1 MGANIVLG
9 GATFRVFA
17 PSARAIYINGIF
29 DGVDFFRKDADDSLL
44 LVKKNNYWTGF
55 VPNVKDG
62 DQYLFFVVGNGF
74 KDFKRDPY
82 ARELST
88 PGNFPGSLPFPN
100 CNCVVRDPHRYH
112 WHDQG
117 FRPPAFNDLVIYQ
130 LHIGTFFGA
139 QRARGR
145 AKFLDV
151 LDKIDHLVRLGVN
164 TVEPLPVDEVEFG
177 PSQGYNSA
185 DYFSPDPDYGVDSTD
200 AALDEYLVKV
210 NRLLAGRGKPG
221 LAKADLIGS
230 MAQLKVM
237 IDVLHVYGIAV
248 LFDVVYNHA
257 GPFNGDGHG
266 LYFFDL
272 LANPNEAG
280 NNNNHS
286 LFFTDQS
293 IAGGLVFAYFNQ
305 DVRQFLINNAL
316 YWVGEFHVD
325 GFRYDLASEI
335 ENHGGSRFCQ
345 DLTGTVRFVQPSAP
359 QIAEY
364 WNNDRKRAVI
374 APPDGLGFDLAWH
387 DLLREKLRGIIGDAS
402 AGGSGPLDVQGLAGV
417 LAFRPTQFPNFFK
430 AVQYLESH
438 DAVHVGSKLRVPAL
452 ADPSDHRSF
461 FCTSRTRVATGILLT
476 APSVPMLFMGEE
488 FLEDKQWTDSP
499 DGSTDNLI
507 FFDGLDPHAGDKR
520 MQDFYRFTQELV
532 HLRLRHPALRGET
545 INAYHANNANRV
557 LAYHRWLEEF
567 GRDVVIVVSLNE
579 FTFDQPNYRLGF
591 PQGGRWLEVFNSD
604 VYEDFGR
611 RQPHGNGGDI
621 FADGQPMDGFS
632 TSAGIV
638 IPANSILVF
647 AKDAGG

>member
-1 MGANIVLG
+1 
-9 GATFRVFA
+9 
-17 PSARAIYINGIF
+17 
-29 DGVDFFRKDADDSLL
+29 
-44 LVKKNNYWTGF
+44 
-55 VPNVKDG
+55 
-62 DQYLFFVVGNGF
+62 
-74 KDFKRDPY
+74 
-82 ARELST
+82 
-88 PGNFPGSLPFPN
+88 
-100 CNCVVRDPHRYH
+100 
-112 WHDQG
+112 
-117 FRPPAFNDLVIYQ
+117 
-130 LHIGTFFGA
+130 
-139 QRARGR
+139 
-145 AKFLDV
+145 
-151 LDKIDHLVRLGVN
+151 
-164 TVEPLPVDEVEFG
+164 
-177 PSQGYNSA
+177 
-185 DYFSPDPDYGVDSTD
+185 
-200 AALDEYLVKV
+200 
-210 NRLLAGRGKPG
+210 
-221 LAKADLIGS
+221 
-230 MAQLKVM
+230 
-237 IDVLHVYGIAV
+237 
-248 LFDVVYNHA
+248 
-257 GPFNGDGHG
+257 
-266 LYFFDL
+266 
-272 LANPNEAG
+272 
-280 NNNNHS
+280 
-286 LFFTDQS
+286 
-293 IAGGLVFAYFNQ
+293 
-305 DVRQFLINNAL
+305 
-316 YWVGEFHVD
+316 
-325 GFRYDLASEI
+325 
-335 ENHGGSRFCQ
+335 
-345 DLTGTVRFVQPSAP
+345 
-359 QIAEY
+359 
-364 WNNDRKRAVI
+364 
-374 APPDGLGFDLAWH
+374 
-387 DLLREKLRGIIGDAS
+387 
-402 AGGSGPLDVQGLAGV
+402 VQGLAGV
-417 LAFRPTQFPNFFK
+417 LVFRPTQFPNFFK

-488 FLEDKQWTDSP
+488 FLEDKQWTDNP